1 MSWAVRTFLFQI
13 SLPGD
18 GIFDKLNNEDA
29 AECIAMSIQDVAGA
43 AVGIHKQV
51 GMGVEY
57 IIKNALLR
65 RSLDN
70 VTAVLVAFDGFLSYQ
85 PPEEPQPRQSIGKS
99 ARAAVLERP
108 DTSKQ

>member
-1 MSWAVRTFLFQI
+1 M
-13 SLPGD
+13 
-18 GIFDKLNNEDA
+18 
-29 AECIAMSIQDVAGA
+29 AGA

-70 VTAVLVAFDGFLSYQ
+70 VTAVVIAFDGFLSYQ
-85 PPEEPQPRQSIGKS
+85 PEEPQPR
-99 ARAAVLERP
+99 
-108 DTSKQ
+108 